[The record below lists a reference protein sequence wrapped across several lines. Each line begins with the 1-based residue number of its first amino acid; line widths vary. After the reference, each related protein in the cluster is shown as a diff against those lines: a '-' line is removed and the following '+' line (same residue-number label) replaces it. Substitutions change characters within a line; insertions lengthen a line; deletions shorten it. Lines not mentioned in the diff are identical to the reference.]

1 MLDSFGS
8 HISGQTESGIRI
20 LYYDDNLVIVD
31 KPVNA
36 IVHGRMENV
45 LVLQD
50 TLRIQMEKAG
60 QSISFLAPSNR
71 LDRNTS
77 GPVVFS
83 RNSETA
89 NLMRRLFTRCEVDKV
104 YHARLIG
111 ALDGP
116 VFVQADVIKGH
127 HRRASVENLQI
138 VRDNFPDKGGWFA
151 ERTGNSSTISG
162 TVIEPLAASAD
173 STLVAIHPWTGRFH
187 QIRVIC
193 QAIGFPI
200 QGDKKYNRT
209 PYSGSCRESVNRRE
223 WTVPALICK
232 SMTILS
238 LNISVE
244 SSFTLE

>member
-1 MLDSFGS
+1 MNS
-8 HISGQTESGIRI
+8 QAPCIRI
-20 LYYDDNLVIVD
+20 LNCDENLIIVD

-45 LVLQD
+45 LVLLD
-50 TLRIQMEKAG
+50 ALRVQMEKAG
-60 QSISFLAPSNR
+60 LSTSFLAPSNR

-89 NLMRRLFTRCEVDKV
+89 NLMRRLFARCEVDKV

-116 VFVQADVIKGH
+116 IFIQADVIKGH
-127 HRRASVENLQI
+127 HRRASVENLHI
-138 VRDNFPDKGGWFA
+138 VRDNFPDKGRWFA
-151 ERTGNSSTISG
+151 ERTGNSPTISG
-162 TVIEPLAASAD
+162 TMIEPLAASAD

-193 QAIGFPI
+193 QAIGFPV
-200 QGDKKYNRT
+200 QGDKKYNRL
-209 PYSGSCRESVNRRE
+209 PYPGPRRETANRRE
-223 WTVPALICK
+223 WTVPALTCK
-232 SMTILS
+232 SLSILS

-244 SSFTLE
+244 SGFTLE